1 MKNTLPLLRLCSCL
15 LFIGATVS
23 CSIDN
28 AYDLSKDVDMT
39 VSVGKGAV
47 LPLGST
53 EKIMLT
59 EMIDPMSSELI
70 CVDALGYYSLVKKGV
85 INETT
90 FDVEDTDLNIDQ
102 MSDVEVY
109 DFTAEHIKYD
119 NIDELPEDL
128 KQAVLDEK
136 FPYIIYETI
145 DESSIVYTVDES
157 VPEEIKRIKRLTFKK
172 PVTLT
177 IDLDIY
183 ASSETKIDFDR
194 FSRLHLLA
202 DDGSNEEKFYIT
214 VPPYMCFAEGT
225 PIDENNRLY
234 VEGIAEHKVEKGH
247 KHFITTCE
255 VVALDFSCLQGGF
268 LEVNNGNVYI
278 RDSLEAR
285 GLLSS
290 DTIIMDNRDIRE
302 IKDITVH
309 PSLSVETIYVDSVY
323 GVFEPEIDE
332 INEVV
337 AIELGEDLDFLYEA
351 RMDFSNPQLYVTVN
365 NDAPLAVVADVELS
379 GYDKSGAL
387 IDGSSVYT
395 KLNIDS
401 KRENR
406 FCLSRVASSIEE
418 YTSVHVPNLNNLM
431 TIVPEEI
438 AINLNAYAANSI
450 TATPVKLGESMS
462 IAGEYELCVPLAFES
477 FEIDYTEVIDNV
489 LGDDSEDFTDKVS
502 NLKSVTLE
510 MVVDNTVPAE
520 FVVDVKAYKEDGV
533 TLLDKI
539 NAVPSSKIAA
549 GSGYVNGELAAPV
562 ETMLEINL
570 AAADNQ
576 LLELHR
582 LEIVFSAKGSSVLN
596 VNEYIKLRNMKVRID
611 ENVDVDLN

>member
-15 LFIGATVS
+15 LFAGAAVS

-70 CVDALGYYSLVKKGV
+70 CVDALGYYSIVKKGV

-90 FDVEDTDLNIDQ
+90 FDIDDVDLDIER
-102 MSDVEVY
+102 MSDSHVY
-109 DFTAEHIKYD
+109 DFTAEQVEYD
-119 NIDELPEDL
+119 NIDDLPDDL
-128 KQAVLDEK
+128 KQDILDKK

-145 DESSIVYTVDES
+145 DETSIAYTVDES
-157 VPEEIKRIKRLTFKK
+157 VPEEIKRVKRMTFKK
-172 PVTLT
+172 PVKLT
-177 IDLDIY
+177 IDLDVY
-183 ASSETKIDFDR
+183 ASEETKVDFDK
-194 FSRLHLLA
+194 FSRLHLRPEGMG
-202 DDGSNEEKFYIT
+202 DEDYFYVT
-214 VPPYMCFAEGT
+214 MPPYMQFVEGT
-225 PIDENNRLY
+225 PIGENNRLY
-234 VEGIAEHKVEKGH
+234 LKGIAEHNEEKGH
-247 KHFITTCE
+247 KHFTTTCE
-255 VVALDFSCLQGGF
+255 IIALDFSGYKNGY
-268 LEVNNGNVYI
+268 LEIENGNIYI
-278 RDSLEAR
+278 RDSLDAR
-285 GLLSS
+285 GILAS
-290 DTIIMDNRDIRE
+290 DTIIMETRDLYE
-302 IKDITVH
+302 VKNITVS
-309 PSLSVETIYVDSVY
+309 PSLSVETIFVDSVY
-323 GVFEPEIDE
+323 GFFEPDIDE

-379 GYDKSGAL
+379 GYNKSGAL

-406 FCLSRVASSIEE
+406 FCLSRVGSSIDG
-418 YTSVHVPNLNNLM
+418 YTSVHVPGLNNLM

-438 AINLNAYAANSI
+438 AMNLNAYVANSI

-489 LGDDSEDFTDKVS
+489 LGDDSEDFTDKIS

-539 NAVPSSKIAA
+539 NAVPSSKITA

-570 AAADNQ
+570 TATDNQ